1 MLKNKKIQKAI
12 TVILL
17 AICLCLTGA
26 CSLPLAPS
34 QPGSNKES
42 ETNANKDK
50 ENETDANGYVHIYN
64 AKGLEVLKTATDGV
78 YVLENDIDMSDAE
91 WAHTP
96 KQVFSGIL
104 DGNGHIIKNL
114 TTNGLFA
121 IFAGKVE
128 NIGFSNAKW
137 SGAQDGIIADVL
149 APKSTPVI
157 SNVVIQMAEMPTGAD
172 YNKCGSIARYM
183 QDQTVCI
190 LEDFVVEM
198 EGNKIA
204 DKGFLFGFSRTSSKV
219 QASNCY
225 FVTNNMK
232 PVCLRTELIE
242 GTNEFLYYNAM
253 NLDSDYSNFFSG
265 NLTGCNFL
273 NINVGIANV
282 YRENF
287 SEQLNII
294 YDKVC
299 AEN

>member
-1 MLKNKKIQKAI
+1 MLKIQKIIMA
-12 TVILL
+12 ILL
-17 AICLCLTGA
+17 SICLCLTGA
-26 CSLPLAPS
+26 CSLGVSS
-34 QPGSNKES
+34 QQQNQQQ
-42 ETNANKDK
+42 NNDK
-50 ENETDANGYVHIYN
+50 ENEIDVNGYVHIYN
-64 AKGLEVLKTATDGV
+64 AKGLEALKTATDGV
-78 YVLENDIDMSDAE
+78 YILENDIDMLDTE
-91 WAHTP
+91 WSHTP

-121 IFAGKVE
+121 IFAGKVK

-137 SGAQDGIIADVL
+137 SGAQDGIIADVI
-149 APKSTPVI
+149 KSKSSPVI
-157 SNVVIQMAEMPTGAD
+157 SNVVIQMAEMPSSAD
-172 YNKCGSIARYM
+172 FNKCGSIARYM
-183 QDQTVCI
+183 QDNIVCNI
-190 LEDFVVEM
+190 DNFVVEM

-219 QASNCY
+219 QAENCY

-232 PVCLRTELIE
+232 PLCLRKELIE
-242 GTNEFLYYNAM
+242 GTNEYLYYNAM
-253 NLDSDYSNFFSG
+253 NLDSDYSNFFSD

-273 NINVGIANV
+273 NINVGIASV

-287 SEQLNII
+287 SEQLNAI